1 MQKVTFITGNQRK
14 ADYLANYLG
23 FPVDH
28 VKVDVEELQS
38 LDLKE
43 IVKHKLRQAYMHVQG
58 PVLVEDTSLEFTELG
73 KLPGPFIKWF
83 IQEIGLEK
91 LCGVLDDKD
100 RTAVARCMYGYF
112 DGTEEKYFEG
122 SMAGTISNKPMGD
135 NGYGYDAI
143 FIPEG
148 YTITRAQMGEEDDK
162 KTYLQIKPL
171 AQVKEFLL
179 AKN

>member
-38 LDLKE
+38 LELQE
-43 IVKHKLRQAYMHVQG
+43 IVKHKLVQAYAHVQG

-83 IQEIGLEK
+83 IQEMGLEK
-91 LCGVLDDKD
+91 LCRMLEGKD
-100 RTAVARCMYGYF
+100 RAATARCVYGYF
-112 DGTEEKYFEG
+112 DGTNEHYFEG
-122 SMAGTISNKPMGD
+122 SMVGTISDKPMGD

-143 FIPEG
+143 FVPEG

-171 AQVKEFLL
+171 EKVKEFLL
-179 AKN
+179 AK

>member
-28 VKVDVEELQS
+28 VKIEVEELQS

-43 IVKHKLRQAYMHVQG
+43 IVKHKLQHAYVQVQG
-58 PVLVEDTSLEFTELG
+58 PVLVEDTALEFRELG

-91 LCGVLDDKD
+91 LCGLLDGKD
-100 RTAVARCMYGYF
+100 SAAVARCVYGYF
-112 DGTEEKYFEG
+112 DGITEQYFEG
-122 SMAGTISNKPMGD
+122 SMAGTIAQEPMGD
-135 NGYGYDAI
+135 KGYGYDPI

-171 AQVKEFLL
+171 AQVKEFLD
-179 AKN
+179 AK